1 MKFYLQFGGKYT
13 EKISH
18 PAARTTEKKRT
29 FATCFTGV
37 LN

>member
-13 EKISH
+13 EKNSH
-18 PAARTTEKKRT
+18 HAARTTEKKRT
-29 FATCFTGV
+29 FAACFIGV